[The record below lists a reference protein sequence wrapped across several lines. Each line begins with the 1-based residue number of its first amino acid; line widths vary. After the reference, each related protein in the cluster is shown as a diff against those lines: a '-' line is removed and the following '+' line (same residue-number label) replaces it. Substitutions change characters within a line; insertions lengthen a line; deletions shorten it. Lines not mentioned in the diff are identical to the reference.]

1 MLRIAL
7 ALPAYLIFD
16 RAALPLERDDT
27 GLQRG
32 ANSSDGKQVTG
43 SEREGRA
50 GRLVMSESEGEGE
63 GEREI
68 GRESFCGRRTWRS
81 ARRGRPR

>member
-32 ANSSDGKQVTG
+32 GKLVRRKAGHWIGTRGKGWQARNG
-43 SEREGRA
+43 GGRAKGRRASERKVDEGGGRA
-50 GRLVMSESEGEGE
+50 RAR
-63 GEREI
+63 ERE
-68 GRESFCGRRTWRS
+68 RERER
-81 ARRGRPR
+81 